1 MFREH
6 ANVVPRSRLFNDES
20 SSPHDD
26 INYHLSRIMKN
37 QFKTFHP
44 ERYQTNDYPDPDL
57 SNDESSEEDEFSE
70 GKKSICK
77 NSFLSRYGE
86 VTKSLI
92 PSIYSSCF
100 IEFVSILDQL
110 NIRRQHSKFK
120 IRCHKYKKHPRP
132 LFVTERRLKPSS
144 TSYSSHSDNVVILF
158 GSVRSSRSGS
168 HKLSEHSFFIFW
180 A

>member
-57 SNDESSEEDEFSE
+57 SNDESSEEDFF
-70 GKKSICK
+70 
-77 NSFLSRYGE
+77 FLEKALKESAE
-86 VTKSLI
+86 
-92 PSIYSSCF
+92 
-100 IEFVSILDQL
+100 LDD
-110 NIRRQHSKFK
+110 
-120 IRCHKYKKHPRP
+120 
-132 LFVTERRLKPSS
+132 VDRRLL
-144 TSYSSHSDNVVILF
+144 VGI
-158 GSVRSSRSGS
+158 
-168 HKLSEHSFFIFW
+168 I
-180 A
+180 